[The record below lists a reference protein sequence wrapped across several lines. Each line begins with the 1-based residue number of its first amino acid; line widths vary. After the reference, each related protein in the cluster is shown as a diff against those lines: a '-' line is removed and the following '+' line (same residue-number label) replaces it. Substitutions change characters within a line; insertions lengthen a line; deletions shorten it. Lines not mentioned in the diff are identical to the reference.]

1 MSLVTRFRNLRVHR
15 VLRAGAAALPL
26 TALLATGSLLAQGAP
41 VGGTIRLGLTPSA
54 GAAAPGVPFT
64 VDLTVDMTAAT
75 GTCGGGAS
83 VPVTLGAY
91 NLGIRYDGTLLSFM
105 GTAACPSAPAEFRN
119 APPCVNNTRSPAESF
134 VNCNAVN
141 PNAGTAATTPQGA
154 VCVVRVTFKR
164 TAASAA
170 PAPLSTLHAGGTRGI
185 ATAAIGGCGG
195 PVTFPAASITDG
207 EATVSSA
214 PN

>member
-1 MSLVTRFRNLRVHR
+1 MRIASHLRTAV
-15 VLRAGAAALPL
+15 AALPL
-26 TALLATGSLLAQGAP
+26 SALLGTAPLLAQGAP

-54 GAAAPGVPFT
+54 EAAAPGASFT

-75 GTCGGGAS
+75 GTCGGSAS

-91 NLGIRYDGTLLSFM
+91 NLGIRYDASLLSFV
-105 GTAACPSAPAEFRN
+105 GTAACPSAPGEFRG
-119 APPCVNNTRSPAESF
+119 APPCANNTRTPAESF

-141 PNAGTAATTPQGA
+141 PNAGTAATTPQGD

-164 TAASAA
+164 TAAGA
-170 PAPLSTLHAGGTRGI
+170 PARLSTLHTGGTRGI

-195 PVTFPAASITDG
+195 PVTFPAADVAGG